1 MKSNPFLS
9 NTFVSI
15 WLKHFN
21 NSKPAYSFKFI
32 KDVSFV
38 KNKFLPLYVN
48 VGKNLT
54 NGIIYELD
62 EKETDFNN
70 KVFFIYDIPE
80 YFNVQNQPHRA
91 LKLKTVRQYVGYLAN
106 LNSYK
111 SIDDYLNDQFS
122 TNSRWKIKKSKR
134 RLEACFNIK
143 YGVLYG
149 KDTTKDDFDF
159 AFGYFH
165 KLLVKRFTEK
175 QINNHYLS
183 QKKWTYLQDVIYHM
197 ILENKAALFVIYNDN
212 IPISVY
218 LNYVS
223 PTILYSALP
232 VFDPDYSKFN
242 IGYID
247 NIKHIEWCIENKIDI
262 FDFSKGD
269 YDYKKRLANKAYHF
283 DYHILYDSKSILAT
297 TLAQFI
303 FLYFKGKQYL
313 RDLNVNILFHKAIY
327 FIKGKKDVVTP
338 LDYESKEIDKL
349 PNEDTLIKMDFGS
362 ISNES
367 LKKALIDFLYKKSE
381 SINSISIFEVKN
393 ENHTYIVQ
401 AKDSMELIRCHGK

>member
-1 MKSNPFLS
+1 MKNNPFLS
-9 NTFVSI
+9 NIFVST

-21 NSKPAYSFKFI
+21 DSKPAFTFKFI
-32 KDVSFV
+32 KEVAFV
-38 KNKFLPLYVN
+38 KNKHLPLYVN

-54 NGIIYELD
+54 NGIGYTLD
-62 EKETDFNN
+62 ENETDFKS

-80 YFNVQNQPHRA
+80 YFEVHNQLHGS

-106 LNSYK
+106 LNTYK
-111 SIDDYLNDQFS
+111 SIEDYLSDQFS

-134 RLEACFNIK
+134 RLEACFNIR

-149 KDTTKDDFDF
+149 QDTLKDDFDF

-218 LNYVS
+218 LNYAS

-269 YDYKKRLANKAYHF
+269 YDYKKRLGNKAYHF

-297 TLAQFI
+297 VIAQFI

-313 RDLNVNILFHKAIY
+313 RDLNINVLFHKAIY
-327 FIKGKKDVVTP
+327 FIKGKKNTIIP
-338 LDYESKEIDKL
+338 LDYDSIEIDKL
-349 PNEDTLIKMDFGS
+349 PPEDTLIKRDFSS
-362 ISNES
+362 ISNEAM
-367 LKKALIDFLYKKSE
+367 KKFLIDFLYKKSE
-381 SINSISIFEVKN
+381 SINTISIFEVKN
-393 ENHTYIVQ
+393 ATHTYIVQ
-401 AKDSMELIRCHGK
+401 TKDGIEKIRCHSK